1 MSSVSLFAANLLLE
15 SPRSHQIQVPALEVP
30 VGSWVEI
37 IANNAEGKTMIMN
50 AFTGYLAFK
59 QGQLKVLDFGMNP
72 ISAEDLSTLRRK
84 IAYIRPF
91 PDLVTDKTVRVNLSL
106 ALSAA
111 NRVLDADMEHL
122 ILQSLSMFGIEDLN
136 KVIISQLSS
145 SEQLL
150 VQLARALIV
159 KPKIIFIDN
168 CFSILDST
176 KRRFVMDVLS
186 SIRSKERCTIV
197 LSGFEPTVPEE
208 ENALKYQIV
217 RRSLIPME

>member
-1 MSSVSLFAANLLLE
+1 
-15 SPRSHQIQVPALEVP
+15 
-30 VGSWVEI
+30 
-37 IANNAEGKTMIMN
+37 MIMN

-72 ISAEDLSTLRRK
+72 ISAIDLSTLRRK

-111 NRVLDADMEHL
+111 NRVLDADMEQL

-136 KVIISQLSS
+136 KVIISQLS
-145 SEQLL
+145 
-150 VQLARALIV
+150 RALIV

-168 CFSILDST
+168 CLTILDAT

-186 SIRSKERCTIV
+186 SIRSKERCTII

>member
-1 MSSVSLFAANLLLE
+1 
-15 SPRSHQIQVPALEVP
+15 
-30 VGSWVEI
+30 
-37 IANNAEGKTMIMN
+37 MIMN

-168 CFSILDST
+168 CLTILDAT

-186 SIRSKERCTIV
+186 SIRSKERCTII